1 MNAMVDR
8 LFKPFVIDAQ
18 SAVSTG
24 LTTVNVNRR
33 DLATRN
39 VARNQLR
46 RFPERNLPRANIKCS
61 RITWREPSFRPS

>member
-8 LFKPFVIDAQ
+8 LFKLLVIDAQ
-18 SAVSTG
+18 SAVSIG

-61 RITWREPSFRPS
+61 HIT